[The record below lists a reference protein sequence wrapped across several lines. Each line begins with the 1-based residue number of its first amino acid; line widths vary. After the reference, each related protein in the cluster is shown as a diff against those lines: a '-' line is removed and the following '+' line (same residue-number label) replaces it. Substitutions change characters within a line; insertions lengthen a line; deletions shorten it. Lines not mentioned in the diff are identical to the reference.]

1 MVLVQ
6 QIQQISSNSASEE
19 FQDTNIEEML
29 EYESYVDE
37 RDICNMSTFQL
48 ERIAWLYE
56 NDIFTSISIN
66 LYYKT
71 LEELQDR
78 HN

>member
-1 MVLVQ
+1 MVVLVQ
-6 QIQQISSNSASEE
+6 QIYNNSASEE
-19 FQDTNIEEML
+19 FQDINIEEML
-29 EYESYVDE
+29 QYESYVDIDE
-37 RDICNMSTFQL
+37 VYGMSTFQL